1 MEKAD
6 SPYRVVESSL
16 VDVPELDFS
25 DILITSKGQL
35 SNSSQTWLDY
45 KLYFSILDLQKLQ
58 GWLFMNACGSFVT
71 CSLHARATDFDKND
85 GINDYKLHYL
95 IAP

>member
-1 MEKAD
+1 MRESIENSVLLFLDEKLVIAKRVILDMEKAD

-35 SNSSQTWLDY
+35 SNSSKT
-45 KLYFSILDLQKLQ
+45 
-58 GWLFMNACGSFVT
+58 
-71 CSLHARATDFDKND
+71 
-85 GINDYKLHYL
+85 
-95 IAP
+95 